1 MSEELKQEQAR
12 IEQEYIVAVAPAM
25 IALMEANLAFADK
38 YPETSAGEHVD
49 EIKAQLAEW
58 QGILDGPTET
68 ETTE

>member
-1 MSEELKQEQAR
+1 MSEELEQEEAR
-12 IEQEYIVAVAPAM
+12 IEQEYIIAVAPAM

-58 QGILDGPTET
+58 NVVLNGPEKTEET
-68 ETTE
+68 E